1 MGSGLKDCFLEKL
14 GLKRKKKNS
23 DSVEH
28 TNP

>member
-1 MGSGLKDCFLEKL
+1 MALGLKDSFLEKL
-14 GLKRKKKNS
+14 GLKRKKKKS